1 MAEIVDYLTTNYYLL
16 IIIASVI
23 LLAIIGYFADKK
35 KRTESAKMDSEIR
48 MAEDIDKIKK
58 SFKEKG
64 LSINQAVNKESQE
77 VLNKEGQTPA
87 KASPLN
93 TIEQT
98 PLPTVVLDKPA
109 ITTSSNEN
117 EVL

>member
-1 MAEIVDYLTTNYYLL
+1 MTEIIDYLTTNYYLL
-16 IIIASVI
+16 IVIASVI

-35 KRTESAKMDSEIR
+35 KHSESAKMNSEIR

-64 LSINQAVNKESQE
+64 LSINQAVKSEPQE

-98 PLPTVVLDKPA
+98 PPPTVVLDKPVS
-109 ITTSSNEN
+109 TTNSNEN